1 MLLLTLYLIQAATAT
16 VSTSL
21 QQCKTLP
28 TVSRTGCCTFF
39 ITLFSLQLLHA
50 MPVHLLWDCCLQLL
64 AQLQYATYSIF
75 FFFMRMYKMKCFFAL
90 SWLVFYCFVPLPFF
104 SPVRKACIKM
114 LVVVVVAGRSLF
126 HCSYKTRSCRD
137 EGDMPQRQC
146 DIRLWTA
153 RRHNWHLMHK
163 TKQLDTHRKK

>member
-64 AQLQYATYSIF
+64 AQRQYATYSIF
-75 FFFMRMYKMKCFFAL
+75 LWGCIKWNVFLHFLGLCFIVLFL
-90 SWLVFYCFVPLPFF
+90 CPFF
-104 SPVRKACIKM
+104 LQSGKRVSKCWWLWWWRVEVFFTVVTKRGVAVTKETCRSDNVISAYELHDGTTGISCIK
-114 LVVVVVAGRSLF
+114 
-126 HCSYKTRSCRD
+126 
-137 EGDMPQRQC
+137 Q
-146 DIRLWTA
+146 
-153 RRHNWHLMHK
+153 NN
-163 TKQLDTHRKK
+163 